1 MLLAFDNT
9 YVFTTLFSYVLFW
22 MGIETGTFVLFTFT
36 TYLLYYVWVIG
47 CMTGIGW
54 YWTGGVL
61 TICWITLCYYGGLT
75 NTGDWIF
82 ICWGLTVLTS
92 LTRLPLY
99 KLGLTNWAVLFTK
112 TGVLFTAT
120 GGVLIKTCGL
130 FTMTG
135 VWFKFLLTVT
145 TFEVLTVLTFDA
157 LKGTFDCWLIKV
169 LVGLWKFTKL
179 VWVCWKVGTTT
190 LEFTWLFN
198 CVWLL
203 TNWWP
208 VLLNWGLKFVWP

>member
-1 MLLAFDNT
+1 
-9 YVFTTLFSYVLFW
+9 
-22 MGIETGTFVLFTFT
+22 MGFETGTVVLFAFT

-47 CMTGIGW
+47 CMTGIVGW
-54 YWTGGVL
+54 NWTEGVL
-61 TICWITLCYYGGLT
+61 TTCWITLCYYGGLT
-75 NTGDWIF
+75 KTGDWIA

-92 LTRLPLY
+92 LTLLPLY
-99 KLGLTNWAVLFTK
+99 KLGLTNWAVLFTN

-120 GGVLIKTCGL
+120 GGVLIKTGGL
-130 FTMTG
+130 FTTTG

-145 TFEVLTVLTFDA
+145 TFEVLTVLTVLTFDA

-169 LVGLWKFTKL
+169 LEGLWKFTKL
-179 VWVCWKVGTTT
+179 VCVCWKVGTTT

-203 TNWWP
+203 TNW
-208 VLLNWGLKFVWP
+208 